1 MRPFPLVPSLSSLAQ
16 AKTLVI
22 KSFADI
28 VIKRFIDPNLR
39 DRMTVKLLAAAPR
52 KDRATKGTYQSI

>member
-1 MRPFPLVPSLSSLAQ
+1 MSPLLSPLCPLTQ

-28 VIKRFIDPNLR
+28 VIKRFIDPDLR

-52 KDRATKGTYQSI
+52 ADRATKGTYQSI